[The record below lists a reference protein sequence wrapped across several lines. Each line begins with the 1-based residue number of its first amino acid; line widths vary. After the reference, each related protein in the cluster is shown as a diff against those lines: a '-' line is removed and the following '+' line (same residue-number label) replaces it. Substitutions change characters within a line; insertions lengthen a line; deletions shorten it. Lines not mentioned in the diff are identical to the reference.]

1 MYVVYNR
8 PTGNYVS
15 ELIYAGYDK
24 LNDLIGGHLPLTT
37 AEKANIQLYDYAK
50 RNGYQFDLSN
60 HSRGGLTASV
70 ALQNANRNGLTNIP
84 IRESRFFGTATHVQD
99 YKNNLVE
106 NNGGYIYKDKNG
118 HWQYRDETEVKSA
131 VHKAD
136 FVGNKWNLGLTGF
149 NETTGGEC
157 LLCYS
162 HSSYYAEKPSEYLRN
177 EKGGFIDLKGNVVSE
192 ENQIKNPYFE
202 DFNKIWKSTENNINL
217 SLPKNV
223 K

>member
-1 MYVVYNR
+1 
-8 PTGNYVS
+8 
-15 ELIYAGYDK
+15 
-24 LNDLIGGHLPLTT
+24 
-37 AEKANIQLYDYAK
+37 
-50 RNGYQFDLSN
+50 
-60 HSRGGLTASV
+60 LTASV

-162 HSSYYAEKPSEYLRN
+162 HSSYFAERPTEYLIN
-177 EKGGFIDLKGNVVSE
+177 ENGQYMDEKGNAVYSKDKAEVNKNYDEFREKWNPQSE
-192 ENQIKNPYFE
+192 VDNP
-202 DFNKIWKSTENNINL
+202 
-217 SLPKNV
+217 SLPKVINY
-223 K
+223 KGKKND